1 MMKKVY
7 LTPAMEIVELQNSI
21 SLLAGSNLD
30 VMNGVNFDDAEV
42 GSGLEADAPQF
53 GDIDI
58 TFME

>member
-1 MMKKVY
+1 
-7 LTPAMEIVELQNSI
+7 MEIVELQNSI

>member
-7 LTPAMEIVELQNSI
+7 ITPAMESIELQNTI

-30 VMNGVNFDDAEV
+30 VMNGVNFDDAEGV
-42 GSGLEADAPQF
+42 SGLEADAPLF